1 MKYQLTIIDKTKDG
15 NGKWQLEEL
24 AIERYDSWEE
34 VLREIHI
41 LIPKGYLYELKII
54 EAGA

>member
-1 MKYQLTIIDKTKDG
+1 MTYQLTIIEKTKDG
-15 NGKWQLEEL
+15 EGNWQLEEY
-24 AIERYDSWEE
+24 AIEKYDNWEE

-54 EAGA
+54 EE